1 MLYSGICDMQYGNSG
16 MVINMTSKGVLLK
29 INCNQLLASI
39 CLGALIL
46 LATLRSLLL
55 LSCEIGQIL
64 KNGYGKRL
72 RQGNLPTLTL
82 KRDSA
87 IRQPIQKKK
96 EFDPRQRG
104 RWHAGRI
111 ISEGFLKD
119 ILFRK
124 EIRDE
129 IRFEGVQI
137 IGAHFEEP
145 VILPRF
151 DVNFQLVLENVGLNR
166 PSILQI

>member
-1 MLYSGICDMQYGNSG
+1 
-16 MVINMTSKGVLLK
+16 MTSKGVLLK

-46 LATLRSLLL
+46 LASATQPALAFMRDWTDSEKWVWEKIKAGEPADFNVKEE
-55 LSCEIGQIL
+55 LSDKATDPE
-64 KNGYGKRL
+64 
-72 RQGNLPTLTL
+72 
-82 KRDSA
+82 
-87 IRQPIQKKK
+87 KK

-124 EIRDE
+124 EYRNK

-145 VILPRF
+145 VKLPRF
-151 DVNFQLVLENVGLNR
+151 DIDFQLVLEKCWFERAVDFTNIIVKKRLSFDG
-166 PSILQI
+166 SYTFF